1 MGVIVNE
8 LRQLLD
14 RHLTDHGIVLWF
26 DPEQHYER
34 ALEGLAIPGSKVL
47 RFERSFY
54 ELRDEAEPL
63 LRGMEVPRLL
73 VYLPVEYETA
83 RMPLAELISYG
94 TIVRPGE
101 KGLANTRLAVVARR
115 ALKGLV
121 PETRLDRL
129 DKEIEQNKLTLAEL
143 EDLALGGGEMH
154 LPTVLGVI
162 YDTQHVQDATL
173 GFLSRSDCDGEL
185 VSKNACAELTE
196 MLQRSFGAPVTSGKL
211 PGEMRSTLARHILSA
226 EFLAALGDQIPE
238 SLKPVA
244 IPKEPAVTERCVEL
258 ARDWRNRLDLGASYA
273 EAAGRVEQSLHL
285 AAMSFPFPALARCET
300 FSATEHEL
308 LREVANRLALG
319 PNAELDIIARQRRNG
334 FWALRKPDQKAL
346 WDLLLQ
352 AAELARVCDELDG
365 ALKASPS
372 AAAIADA
379 YVASERPWC
388 RLDTLHRHLEKKASS
403 LEFLLKDQPEEI
415 ERLVSAT
422 RQRYAATAAQIAEA
436 FVRGLVTSNF
446 ELPGWY
452 RQTQIFERAVAPQL
466 GNRPVAYL
474 LVDSLRYELARELE
488 ELLAVEF
495 EIEREAVTGMLP
507 GVTEVGMAAL
517 LPYAH
522 GLKIRAGKK
531 DELEVALGE
540 ALLRNRDD
548 RIAYIEKHAGVPVVA
563 LKLEDPKQFK
573 TKLKNTGKG
582 PALVVVTSREID
594 RAGEEGFTDAR
605 QIMDGVVRHLRF
617 ALHLLAGAGIEHFV
631 VAADHGHLFGDE
643 LAESEK
649 IDPPR
654 GRTVLL
660 HRRVWV
666 GEGGAASESYL
677 RTTLAK
683 LGIESELEVAVPW
696 NLTAFRAPGSETYF
710 HGGLSPQ
717 EFLLPVL
724 KLRLKARVESVNKI
738 NWEMKLGSAKIT
750 TMHVTVTI
758 SGQGGLFAAEF
769 PPVRVEVRSGSELCS
784 MPVSATYGFSDTT
797 GEVALR
803 GQSARPNEVEPNS
816 VTLMLTPKAP
826 RSGHVSIHLL
836 DAVSGVEL
844 KKLDPVE
851 VSRVF

>member
-1 MGVIVNE
+1 MGVIVDE

-14 RHLTDHGIVLWF
+14 RHLTDHGVVLWF
-26 DPEQHYER
+26 DPEQHYKE
-34 ALEGLAIPGSKVL
+34 AFEDLATPGAKVL
-47 RFERSFY
+47 GFEGSFY
-54 ELRDEAEPL
+54 ELRHEAEPL
-63 LRGMEVPRLL
+63 LRGTEVPRLL

-83 RMPLAELISYG
+83 RMPLAELISFG
-94 TIVRPGE
+94 SVVRPGE

-115 ALKGLV
+115 ALKGLI
-121 PETRLDRL
+121 PDTRLERL

-143 EDLALGGGEMH
+143 ENLAFGGGEMH

-173 GFLSRSDCDGEL
+173 AFLSRSDSDAEL
-185 VSKNACAELTE
+185 VSKNGCAELVE
-196 MLQRSFGAPVTSGKL
+196 MLQRSFGAPVTSDMPPSEL
-211 PGEMRSTLARHILSA
+211 RSTVTRHILTA
-226 EFLAALGDQIPE
+226 EFLVALGDQIPE
-238 SLKPVA
+238 NLKTIA
-244 IPKEPAVTERCVEL
+244 IPKETIANSCVEL
-258 ARDWRNRLDLGASYA
+258 ARDWRNRLDLGVSYA
-273 EAAGRVEQSLHL
+273 DAARRVEQSLHL
-285 AAMSFPFPALARCET
+285 AAMSFPFPALARCQT
-300 FSATEHEL
+300 FSATEHQL
-308 LREVANRLALG
+308 LREIASRLASG
-319 PNAELDIIARQRRNG
+319 PNAEVESIARQRRNG
-334 FWALRKPDQKAL
+334 FWASREPDQQAL

-352 AAELARVCDELDG
+352 AAELARLCDELDG

-372 AAAIADA
+372 ATAIADA

-403 LEFLLKDQPEEI
+403 LEFVLSDQPAEI
-415 ERLVSAT
+415 ETLVSRT
-422 RQRYAATAAQIAEA
+422 RQQYAATAGRIAEA
-436 FVRGLVTSNF
+436 FVRGLAACNF

-452 RQTQIFERAVAPQL
+452 RQTQIFERFVAPQL
-466 GNRPVAYL
+466 AEKRVAYL

-488 ELLAVEF
+488 ELLALEF
-495 EIEREAVTGMLP
+495 EIEREAVTGVMP

-517 LPYAH
+517 LPYADR
-522 GLKIRAGKK
+522 LKVRAGKK
-531 DELEVALGE
+531 DDLEVIVGE
-540 ALLRNRDD
+540 AALRNRDE

-563 LKLEDPKQFK
+563 LKLEDPRQFK
-573 TKLKNTGKG
+573 TKLKKLSKG

-594 RAGEEGFTDAR
+594 RAGEEELTDAR
-605 QIMDGVVRHLRF
+605 QIMDGVVRHIRF
-617 ALHLLAGAGIEHFV
+617 ALHVLAGAGIEHFV
-631 VAADHGHLFGDE
+631 VATDHGHLFGDE

-683 LGIESELEVAVPW
+683 LGIESELEIAVPW
-696 NLTAFRAPGSETYF
+696 NLAAFRASGSEAYF

-724 KLRLKARVESVNKI
+724 KMRLKAGVESVEKI
-738 NWEMKLGSAKIT
+738 SWDLRLGSAKIT

-769 PPVRVEVRSGSELCS
+769 PPVRVEVRSGNDPCS
-784 MPVSATYGFSDTT
+784 IPVSATYGFSDTT

-803 GQSARPNEVEPNS
+803 GQPAKPNEIEPNS

-826 RSGHVSIHLL
+826 RTGRISVHLL

-844 KKLDPVE
+844 RKLDPVE